1 MHICKLLCLLIKVS
15 WAYTKYE
22 GPTGLCWKMYDLD
35 PGNGN
40 ENGNGNGN
48 GATDWKWKWEWKWE

>member
-1 MHICKLLCLLIKVS
+1 MHMCKLLCLLIKVG

-22 GPTGLCWKMYDLD
+22 GPTGLRWQTYDLD

-48 GATDWKWKWEWKWE
+48 FK